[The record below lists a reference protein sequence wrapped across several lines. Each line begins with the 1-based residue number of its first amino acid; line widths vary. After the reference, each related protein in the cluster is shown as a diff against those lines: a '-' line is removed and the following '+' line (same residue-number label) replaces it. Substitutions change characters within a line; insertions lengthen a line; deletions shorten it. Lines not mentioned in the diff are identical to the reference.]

1 MIGYVITICILS
13 VLVIILGFTTF
24 NLLRKNEKAED
35 IVVGYLQYLDQIS
48 RVIEVS
54 DEKIKKIDIKG
65 SFESDDEIGF
75 FFEQIKGIQEVL
87 NDFKLKKY

>member
-1 MIGYVITICILS
+1 MIGYIITICVLS

-65 SFESDDEIGF
+65 SFKSDDEIGF

>member
-1 MIGYVITICILS
+1 MIGYIITICVLS

-48 RVIEVS
+48 RVIEIS

-65 SFESDDEIGF
+65 SFKSDDEIGF

>member
-1 MIGYVITICILS
+1 MIGYIITICVLS

-75 FFEQIKGIQEVL
+75 FFKQIKGIQEVL

>member
-1 MIGYVITICILS
+1 MIGYIITICILS

-48 RVIEVS
+48 RVIEIS
-54 DEKIKKIDIKG
+54 DEKVKKIDIKG
-65 SFESDDEIGF
+65 SFKSDDEIGF